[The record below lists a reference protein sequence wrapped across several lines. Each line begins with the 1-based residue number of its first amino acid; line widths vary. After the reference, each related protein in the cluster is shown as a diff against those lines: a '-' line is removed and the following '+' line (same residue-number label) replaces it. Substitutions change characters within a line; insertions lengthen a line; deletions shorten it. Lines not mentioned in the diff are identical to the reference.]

1 MMTIDEDSDEVF
13 EEADANKEA
22 VNCQTTSNFKKV
34 SCQKCLDKYH
44 IIIILGIY
52 FGASDLD
59 YSLSHCSK
67 SNFIT
72 YLKLQAN

>member
-1 MMTIDEDSDEVF
+1 MTIDEDSDEVF

-44 IIIILGIY
+44 IHIIII
-52 FGASDLD
+52 
-59 YSLSHCSK
+59 
-67 SNFIT
+67 
-72 YLKLQAN
+72 